1 MYNIPRMK
9 KEDFDYILSSVANMS
24 AIPIRL
30 YKKDKLINE
39 YSIVKFPLDPATL
52 YLDKIL
58 NLQDTIAIFKAPHFF
73 FYGVVRTHGYEI
85 VIGPTSY
92 QLSET
97 NIKNLSYDLKLPFN
111 DYKKLK
117 DALEMITSMPFTTF
131 LQMLLM
137 INFVLNHEKRQINEF
152 FDIKTQEEITN
163 ENFNFDQEKFHYNSM
178 DIERE
183 ILKIVR
189 NGDLNALKAMTKN
202 LKTLRAGTTSTNP
215 ARNMK
220 NIFVAITTL
229 ASREAIK
236 AGLDEEDAL
245 STCDSLI
252 MKSEL
257 ANTYEELT
265 NLFYETVYTFV
276 KKVSIYKGNHDSDMA
291 NKLTTYIL
299 QNVSKNITLEEIAN
313 YFYISKSSLCANF
326 KNEVGKTINDFIL
339 EKKIKISL
347 DLLKDRTKTISYI
360 SEYLGFSSPP
370 HFTKTFS
377 KIIGGTPSE
386 YRAKINERKN

>member
-1 MYNIPRMK
+1 MK
-9 KEDFDYILSSVANMS
+9 KDDFEYILSSIANMS

-30 YKKDKLINE
+30 YKKDKMVNTF
-39 YSIVKFPLDPATL
+39 SVVKFPLDPVAL
-52 YLDKIL
+52 YIDKIL
-58 NLQDTIAIFKAPHFF
+58 SLKDTISIFNAPHFF
-73 FYGVVRTHGYEI
+73 FYGTVRTQGYQI
-85 VIGPTSY
+85 VLGPTSY
-92 QLSET
+92 RLSET
-97 NIKNLSYDLKLPFN
+97 NVKNLSYDLKLPLN

-137 INFVLNHEKRQINEF
+137 INFVLNHEKREISDF
-152 FDIKTQEEITN
+152 FDIKTQEEIKN
-163 ENFNFDQEKFHYNSM
+163 ENYNFDQDKYHYNSM

-189 NGDLNALKAMTKN
+189 NGDLNALEAMTKN
-202 LKTLRAGTTSTNP
+202 LKTLRAGTTAPNP

-236 AGLDEEDAL
+236 VGVDEEDAL
-245 STCDSLI
+245 SACDSLI

-257 ANTYEELT
+257 ANTSEELT
-265 NLFYETVYTFV
+265 NLFYEAVYTFV
-276 KKVSIYKGNHDSDMA
+276 KKVSFYKGNKSSEMA

-299 QNVSKNITLEEIAN
+299 QNISKNITLEEIAN
-313 YFYISKSSLCANF
+313 YFYISKSSLCAKF

-339 EKKIKISL
+339 EKKIQISL
-347 DLLKDRTKTISYI
+347 DLLKDKTKSISYI

-370 HFTKTFS
+370 HFTKTFL
-377 KIIGGTPSE
+377 KIIGETPTE
-386 YRAKINERKN
+386 YRNRISENRN

>member
-1 MYNIPRMK
+1 MK
-9 KEDFDYILSSVANMS
+9 KEDFDYILSSIANMS
-24 AIPIRL
+24 VIPIRL
-30 YKKDKLINE
+30 YKKDKIVNE
-39 YSIVKFPLDPATL
+39 YSIVKFPLDPAKL
-52 YLDKIL
+52 YLDEIL
-58 NLQDTIAIFKAPHFF
+58 NLQDTIAIFNAPHFF
-73 FYGVVRTHGYEI
+73 FYGVVRTHGYAI
-85 VIGPTSY
+85 VIGPTSFR
-92 QLSET
+92 LSET
-97 NIKNLSYDLKLPFN
+97 NIKNLSYDLKLPLN

-137 INFVLNHEKRQINEF
+137 INFVLNHEKRQISEF
-152 FDIKTQEEITN
+152 FDIKTQEEISN
-163 ENFNFDQEKFHYNSM
+163 ENFNSDQDKFHYNSM

-189 NGDLNALKAMTKN
+189 NGDLNALEAMTKS
-202 LKTLRAGTTSTNP
+202 LKTLRAGTTAPNP

-236 AGLDEEDAL
+236 AGVDEEDAL
-245 STCDSLI
+245 SACDSLI

-257 ANTYEELT
+257 ANTSEELT

-313 YFYISKSSLCANF
+313 HFYISKSSLCAKF
-326 KNEVGKTINDFIL
+326 KKEVGKTINDFIL
-339 EKKIKISL
+339 EKKIQISL
-347 DLLKDRTKTISYI
+347 DLLKDKTKSISYI

-370 HFTKTFS
+370 HFTKTFL
-377 KIIGGTPSE
+377 KIIGETPTE
-386 YRAKINERKN
+386 YRNKIRENSN

>member
-1 MYNIPRMK
+1 MK
-9 KEDFDYILSSVANMS
+9 KDDFEYILSSIANMS

-30 YKKDKLINE
+30 YKKDKMVNTF
-39 YSIVKFPLDPATL
+39 SVVKFPLDPVAL
-52 YLDKIL
+52 YIDKIL
-58 NLQDTIAIFKAPHFF
+58 SLKDTISIFNAPHFF
-73 FYGVVRTHGYEI
+73 FYGTVRTQGYQI
-85 VIGPTSY
+85 VLGPTSY
-92 QLSET
+92 RLSET
-97 NIKNLSYDLKLPFN
+97 NVKNLSYDLKLPLN

-137 INFVLNHEKRQINEF
+137 INFVLNHEKREISDF
-152 FDIKTQEEITN
+152 FDIKTQEEIKN
-163 ENFNFDQEKFHYNSM
+163 ENYNFDQDKYHYNSM

-189 NGDLNALKAMTKN
+189 NGNLNALEAMTKN
-202 LKTLRAGTTSTNP
+202 LKTLRAGTTAPNP

-236 AGLDEEDAL
+236 VGVDEEDAL
-245 STCDSLI
+245 SACDSLI

-257 ANTYEELT
+257 ANTSEELT
-265 NLFYETVYTFV
+265 NLFYEAVYTFV
-276 KKVSIYKGNHDSDMA
+276 EKVSFYKGNKSSEMA

-299 QNVSKNITLEEIAN
+299 QNISKNITLEEIAN
-313 YFYISKSSLCANF
+313 YFYISKSSLCAKF

-339 EKKIKISL
+339 EKKIQISL
-347 DLLKDRTKTISYI
+347 DLLKDKTKSISYI

-370 HFTKTFS
+370 HFTKTFL
-377 KIIGGTPSE
+377 KIIGETPTE
-386 YRAKINERKN
+386 YRNRICENKN

>member
-1 MYNIPRMK
+1 MK
-9 KEDFDYILSSVANMS
+9 KDDFEYILSSIANMS

-30 YKKDKLINE
+30 YKKDKMVNTF
-39 YSIVKFPLDPATL
+39 SVVKFPLDPVAL
-52 YLDKIL
+52 YIDKIL
-58 NLQDTIAIFKAPHFF
+58 SLKDTISIFNAPHFF
-73 FYGVVRTHGYEI
+73 FYGTVRTQGYQI
-85 VIGPTSY
+85 VLGPTSY
-92 QLSET
+92 RLSET
-97 NIKNLSYDLKLPFN
+97 NVKNLSYDLKLPLN

-137 INFVLNHEKRQINEF
+137 INFVLNHEKREISDF
-152 FDIKTQEEITN
+152 FDIKTQEEIKN
-163 ENFNFDQEKFHYNSM
+163 ENYNFDQDKYHYNSM

-189 NGDLNALKAMTKN
+189 NGNLNALEAMTKN
-202 LKTLRAGTTSTNP
+202 LKTLRAGTTAPNP

-236 AGLDEEDAL
+236 VGVDEEDAL
-245 STCDSLI
+245 SACDSLI

-257 ANTYEELT
+257 ANTSEELT
-265 NLFYETVYTFV
+265 NLFYEAVYTFV
-276 KKVSIYKGNHDSDMA
+276 EKVSFYKGNKSSEMA

-299 QNVSKNITLEEIAN
+299 QNISKNITLEEIAN
-313 YFYISKSSLCANF
+313 YFYISKSSLCAKF

-339 EKKIKISL
+339 EKKIQISL
-347 DLLKDRTKTISYI
+347 DLLKDKTKSISYI

-370 HFTKTFS
+370 HFTKTFL
-377 KIIGGTPSE
+377 KIIGETPTE
-386 YRAKINERKN
+386 YRNRIYENKN